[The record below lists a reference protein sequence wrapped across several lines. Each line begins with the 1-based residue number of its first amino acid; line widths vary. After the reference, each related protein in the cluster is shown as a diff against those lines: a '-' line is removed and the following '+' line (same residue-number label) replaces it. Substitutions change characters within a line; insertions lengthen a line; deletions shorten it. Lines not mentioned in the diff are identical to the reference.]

1 MSPIVKKI
9 WKLTLWLVIGLLVVL
24 IISFS
29 LLFWRLS
36 SGPIQ
41 LNQFVPGIEQA
52 ASDLPGGFSIKLESL
67 GLFWDR
73 NEKQIDLRALNVDL
87 VESSGT
93 TLVNSPEVNVSLS
106 VFALMRG
113 VVALSYVELQDV
125 DIKMVRREDGSFQI
139 FKKTDPGPVDDS
151 DDKPAE
157 FTETALHIFKVLASE
172 PDHQTPLSYLKRLYV
187 KGSLELDDQ
196 KTGVNWDAHAVESL
210 LVGHKGVIKGDLGV
224 SFRSPKVLKDV
235 HTDISL
241 TV

>member
-1 MSPIVKKI
+1 MSTIVKKLF
-9 WKLTLWLVIGLLVVL
+9 KLTLKSLIGLVVF
-24 IISFS
+24 IVIS
-29 LLFWRLS
+29 LLLLLWRLS

-93 TLVNSPEVNVSLS
+93 TLVNTPEVNVSLS

-113 VVALSYVELQDV
+113 VVALSSVELQDV
-125 DIKMVRREDGSFQI
+125 DIKIVRREDGTFQI
-139 FKKTDPGPVDDS
+139 FKKADPGPVDDS

-196 KTGVNWDAHAVESL
+196 KKIGRAHV
-210 LVGHKGVIKGDLGV
+210 
-224 SFRSPKVLKDV
+224 
-235 HTDISL
+235 
-241 TV
+241 